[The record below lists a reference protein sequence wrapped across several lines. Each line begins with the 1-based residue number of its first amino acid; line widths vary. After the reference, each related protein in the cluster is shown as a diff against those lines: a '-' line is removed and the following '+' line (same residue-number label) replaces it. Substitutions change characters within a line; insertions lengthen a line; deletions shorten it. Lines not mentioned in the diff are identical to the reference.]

1 MRDHL
6 EIGGTPYGEDCA
18 QVGREGYL
26 KRNRAECRAYIGQLT
41 RMFGPAPDG
50 CSLVI
55 RSNPHDFGTYLTV
68 EAVFDP
74 TNEAARAYAYR
85 CEGESPE
92 LWDAE
97 AREELKL
104 EVSDAEANA

>member
-6 EIGGTPYGEDCA
+6 DIGGTPYGEDCA

-26 KRNRAECRAYIGQLT
+26 KRNRAECRAYIHQLV
-41 RMFGPAPDG
+41 RMFGDPPDG
-50 CSLVI
+50 CTLVI
-55 RSNPHDFGTYLTV
+55 RSNPHDFGTYLSV

-74 TNEAARAYAYR
+74 ADAQARAYAYR
-85 CEGESPE
+85 VEGNSPE

-97 AREELKL
+97 AREELGL
-104 EVSDAEANA
+104 EVNDATS